1 MECDQAALPF
11 LVSFDFYI
19 YMYIR
24 GNKNSINLEILININ
39 VFNRAEGKLGR
50 PNWASESVGVR
61 ATKIFMRRRE
71 CMEKGKQEKKEKSC
85 FSNWIKRKRNSERLR
100 KYKKTNK
107 YKTKE
112 EREIVK
118 KYETGEDMIQE
129 KKKKIRI
136 NTGINSGI
144 K

>member
-50 PNWASESVGVR
+50 PNWATESVGVR

-71 CMEKGKQEKKEKSC
+71 YMEKGKQEKKEKSC

-118 KYETGEDMIQE
+118 KYETGEDMI
-129 KKKKIRI
+129 
-136 NTGINSGI
+136 
-144 K
+144 

>member
-1 MECDQAALPF
+1 
-11 LVSFDFYI
+11 
-19 YMYIR
+19 MYIR

-39 VFNRAEGKLGR
+39 VFNRADGKLGR

-71 CMEKGKQEKKEKSC
+71 YMEKGKQEKKEKSC

-118 KYETGEDMIQE
+118 KYETGEDMI
-129 KKKKIRI
+129 
-136 NTGINSGI
+136 
-144 K
+144 